1 MLRWALLAA
10 GAVAAGMIAA
20 PCAAAPMLSLDGF
33 PPYYVPGQPFTFSI
47 ILTGAEN
54 LASYNVEV
62 ALELETGTVG
72 TDAWFVE
79 PDAPLSSYLFGDTA
93 EDRQFFGTAL
103 RIVGDQQRL
112 TIGDLHDPDD
122 DLVLDPVDTVAGVN
136 DLVAAV
142 TVGTAVNLT
151 GGLAISLDAASL
163 ELDTPELDAQDDP
176 IPIDGFDALQSD
188 VAARSPS
195 QVPLVPEPA
204 TLVLLAVAA
213 PWLLRRARGTS

>member
-93 EDRQFFGTAL
+93 GDRQFFGTAL

-188 VAARSPS
+188 VAGRSPS